1 MDIGTVLKKLR
12 STPRG
17 YSQPLEV
24 AQDMRQV
31 RGDSGPALSPAACV
45 AMFSPKQTMGLLY
58 CYRIEA

>member
-31 RGDSGPALSPAACV
+31 ICRSWEQGEAEAGVLSMFCIWLDV
-45 AMFSPKQTMGLLY
+45 AW
-58 CYRIEA
+58 